1 MSGMLE
7 RIRANRTAMGRS
19 ADKVGV
25 VASFCVKA
33 EVDSANNNRDIGV
46 VATTS
51 DLDSQG
57 EVVLPQG
64 AKPDSYFFS
73 NRSVFVD
80 HWYGHENTVGALRYA
95 KMYPDAANPLGWRTR
110 VSIRSGPLG
119 DDILSAAREM
129 GIGASIGFEP
139 IDGGRP
145 TPDEERVHGRGGR
158 RVAWVHREW
167 EWMEL
172 SLTFMPANVACR
184 GGVVSESDE
193 MERMASELD
202 RLVCKGAIRR
212 ESAHRFGLPE
222 IPVIPPPGSPS
233 RRKRLVVVRNLGA

>member
-1 MSGMLE
+1 M
-7 RIRANRTAMGRS
+7 
-19 ADKVGV
+19 
-25 VASFCVKA
+25 
-33 EVDSANNNRDIGV
+33 
-46 VATTS
+46 
-51 DLDSQG
+51 
-57 EVVLPQG
+57 
-64 AKPDSYFFS
+64 
-73 NRSVFVD
+73 D

-95 KMYPDAANPLGWRTR
+95 KMYPDAVNPLGWRTR

-193 MERMASELD
+193 MDAWRPNSTGWCAGRDPAGVGPPVRPAGDSGD
-202 RLVCKGAIRR
+202 SAAR
-212 ESAHRFGLPE
+212 ESVPPEAARGGSESGGLT
-222 IPVIPPPGSPS
+222 
-233 RRKRLVVVRNLGA
+233 RRGPIGTVVRPDCPAPFA